1 MGDGAARGVARSRD
15 LASAGAA
22 LLALVA
28 PLLAGCGDGSPAP
41 PPAGSLA
48 SPLPPAPPARRPSR
62 RAYLARAPARCEIY
76 AEDGED
82 RTEPLATP
90 CPEYLLIGERIR
102 LAGKACFLE
111 NKAQPEREKPV
122 VCPDPLTRFEQR
134 AREEKKKREEEKKR
148 EGEGK

>member
-1 MGDGAARGVARSRD
+1 MGDGAARGA
-15 LASAGAA
+15 AA

-28 PLLAGCGDGSPAP
+28 PLLAGCGDGSSTS

-48 SPLPPAPPARRPSR
+48 SPLPPAPSARRPSR

-90 CPEYLLIGERIR
+90 CPEYMLIGERIR

-111 NKAQPEREKPV
+111 NKAQLDREKPV

-134 AREEKKKREEEKKR
+134 HREEEKKKRE
-148 EGEGK
+148 GAGK